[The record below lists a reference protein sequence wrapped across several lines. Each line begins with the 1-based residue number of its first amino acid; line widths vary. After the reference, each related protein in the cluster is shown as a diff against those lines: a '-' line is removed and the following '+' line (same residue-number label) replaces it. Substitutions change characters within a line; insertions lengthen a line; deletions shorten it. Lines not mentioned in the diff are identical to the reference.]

1 MVRTARPR
9 LVRVPCTYSAWHLRV
24 SCPAPL
30 ARRWPLSLPWPLSPL
45 ATARRRLVRYVQ
57 YGGPGTYVSAQT
69 TTRAPSRGS
78 SPLPERSTRFNTP
91 PSPVRSIS
99 GGSAAHVTMPALN
112 DAQARLRHDE
122 TRGCGASP
130 TAAKTSDASMV
141 KQPAGSAC
149 DARHEACQKSAPD
162 EATWATVH
170 MQQRIAFFCQRC
182 QQRAPDVW
190 DRAIGDD
197 ILCESRGR
205 STSRACCWR
214 LHSAEHHE
222 VQGHDAVPRQ
232 NSREAM
238 TR

>member
-112 DAQARLRHDE
+112 DVQARLRHDE

-141 KQPAGSAC
+141 SNRQAVLVRRKVSLPGERVPSLRRWCTRQRVVSLPMMPTARAGCLGSRSATTFQAHAAGAC
-149 DARHEACQKSAPD
+149 TPPSTTKFRATMLCHAR
-162 EATWATVH
+162 T
-170 MQQRIAFFCQRC
+170 
-182 QQRAPDVW
+182 
-190 DRAIGDD
+190 
-197 ILCESRGR
+197 LGR
-205 STSRACCWR
+205 
-214 LHSAEHHE
+214 L
-222 VQGHDAVPRQ
+222 
-232 NSREAM
+232 
-238 TR
+238 

>member
-149 DARHEACQKSAPD
+149 ETDGGLARRARSKFEAAVH
-162 EATWATVH
+162 TATVGFSANDANSARR
-170 MQQRIAFFCQRC
+170 MFG
-182 QQRAPDVW
+182 V
-190 DRAIGDD
+190 AIGDD
-197 ILCESRGR
+197 IS
-205 STSRACCWR
+205 SACCWR

-222 VQGHDAVPRQ
+222 VQGHDAVPHQ